1 MFERLREGV
10 KLRLHRASRI
20 GRQFMAQ
27 AFGGSVRAMR
37 GGKCVVHPD
46 VAKFGKR
53 SDESGIVLFFAGVET
68 RVLEA
73 ENVTG
78 LHGGN
83 GTFCW
88 LADAIGGEFN
98 RPLDDAWGLGGP
110 RLERLFQ
117 IAPLRPA
124 EMREQDHLA
133 TFVGNLGDR
142 WRRTLDPC

>member
-1 MFERLREGV
+1 MFWMFERLREGV

-37 GGKCVVHPD
+37 GGECVVHPD

-53 SDESGIVLFFAGVET
+53 SDESGIVLFFAGVEA

-73 ENVTG
+73 ENVTW

-83 GTFCW
+83 GTLCR
-88 LADAIGGEFN
+88 LADAIVCQFH
-98 RPLDDAWGLGGP
+98 RPLYDACDPGGQP
-110 RLERLFQ
+110 RYPMLS
-117 IAPLRPA
+117 IVSPPA
-124 EMREQDHLA
+124 SRD
-133 TFVGNLGDR
+133 
-142 WRRTLDPC
+142 